1 MLPVLVCTLGV
12 AGCLLAEGRGRPVW
26 LWLAKP
32 VASVAF
38 LWAAV
43 AWGAAGSGLGLAL
56 LAGLAFCALGDVLL
70 IPRGTG
76 PLLLAG
82 MAAFGLGHVT
92 FAAAFLG
99 HGVAWPAL
107 AVGAAVAAVLAAVV
121 WRWLGPR
128 LGSADRL
135 PVALYALVIGC
146 MLAGAG
152 GALGA
157 GAPPGLAVGGALFAA
172 SDLAVAQDRFVA
184 PSFAST
190 LWGLPAYYAAQL
202 AIAHGAG
209 ALA

>member
-1 MLPVLVCTLGV
+1 MM
-12 AGCLLAEGRGRPVW
+12 
-26 LWLAKP
+26 
-32 VASVAF
+32 AF
-38 LWAAV
+38 LTPVSRIRFLSASRFPAGSSGAFFSLCSIVAAAV

-56 LAGLAFCALGDVLL
+56 LAGLALCALGDVLL
-70 IPRGTG
+70 IPRAG

-92 FAAAFLG
+92 FAAAFLA

-135 PVALYALVIGC
+135 PVALYVVVIGF
-146 MLAGAG
+146 MLAGAA

-184 PSFAST
+184 PMS
-190 LWGLPAYYAAQL
+190 
-202 AIAHGAG
+202 
-209 ALA
+209 